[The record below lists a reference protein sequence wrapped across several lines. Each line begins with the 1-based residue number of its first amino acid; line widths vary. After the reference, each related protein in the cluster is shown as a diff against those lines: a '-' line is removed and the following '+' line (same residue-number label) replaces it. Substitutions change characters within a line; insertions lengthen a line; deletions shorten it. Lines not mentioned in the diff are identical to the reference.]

1 VKTLGGTVGHTRK
14 RFCAGSHR
22 QLSYLAVTAWGT
34 MNFYEF
40 VDVHQKIRLQEKF
53 LNALASFRFA
63 EQLESEYPYLAV
75 IYLVDV

>member
-1 VKTLGGTVGHTRK
+1 
-14 RFCAGSHR
+14 
-22 QLSYLAVTAWGT
+22 